1 MSSYDNKI
9 QDYIDGLLTGEE
21 LTAFEQ
27 RLASDEELR
36 ELLTLHR
43 EIGDIVRKRE
53 NADTEALR
61 ANLKSAEIAVR
72 AAEDG
77 PQSDKEKL
85 DVPRVIRFRRYLPAV
100 AAACAVLVLTIYY
113 LRPVEDLYSLPTM
126 RSEIVRGEP
135 SEDQYEEAVVAFNT
149 EDYAKAGTILRSLA
163 EQDTA
168 DTQYRYYSALTAI
181 GLEDWSAAIAGLEP
195 IAAGTSVF
203 ADEAKYYL
211 AISYHENGN
220 TAEAIRVLEEI
231 TDAGETSRKA
241 KKLLRKLR

>member
-9 QDYIDGLLTGEE
+9 QDYIDGLLTGDE

-100 AAACAVLVLTIYY
+100 AAA
-113 LRPVEDLYSLPTM
+113 
-126 RSEIVRGEP
+126 
-135 SEDQYEEAVVAFNT
+135 
-149 EDYAKAGTILRSLA
+149 
-163 EQDTA
+163 
-168 DTQYRYYSALTAI
+168 
-181 GLEDWSAAIAGLEP
+181 
-195 IAAGTSVF
+195 
-203 ADEAKYYL
+203 
-211 AISYHENGN
+211 
-220 TAEAIRVLEEI
+220 
-231 TDAGETSRKA
+231 
-241 KKLLRKLR
+241 